1 MRHVSV
7 SFKCIV
13 KVYLFETHKKK
24 GELQEF
30 SHEGK
35 NMKKISPFIFTQ
47 LKETTEIKKGL
58 VGKMTNPQSLPHALQ
73 NLITTPYYLF

>member
-1 MRHVSV
+1 MYHLNV
-7 SFKCIV
+7 CLGYT
-13 KVYLFETHKKK
+13 YLRQ